1 MTRGLAVTQFIPSE
15 AASGFQVSQ
24 VLFTSQ
30 QDSFSALAFPSGV
43 PTHVPHPGTEAGHA
57 QQFHVY
63 FQKVMKTKE
72 IYPDTTLHT
81 INSLP
86 HSKKRKKNQKRVC
99 AHTQPAPK
107 LCFSRW
113 APSPLPS
120 PFLRTPLSLSGW
132 GPGQLPKVPGVLCL
146 TLAGWLIEN
155 PCIFIFRSGI
165 NTDTNKNA
173 QSYSIKEESFQF

>member
-99 AHTQPAPK
+99 AHTQPPPK
-107 LCFSRW
+107 TLLLKMGTIPPSQPLPQDPTVSERVGPRPAAQSPW
-113 APSPLPS
+113 SPLPD
-120 PFLRTPLSLSGW
+120 P
-132 GPGQLPKVPGVLCL
+132 
-146 TLAGWLIEN
+146 GWLAD
-155 PCIFIFRSGI
+155 RKSM
-165 NTDTNKNA
+165 
-173 QSYSIKEESFQF
+173 YLYFQIRD